1 MNPKVSVLIPVY
13 NASSF
18 LRETINSVLNQTF
31 SDFELILLND
41 CSQDNSEQIISEF
54 DDDRIR
60 YYKNERNLG
69 ITPTRNKLIDF
80 SKGEYLAVLDNDDI
94 MRPDR
99 LEKQVRY
106 LDEHQD
112 VSVVGSYFELFDSK
126 QKNFFRR
133 FALLF
138 GLVWCHPLL
147 PTIDDLSKGM
157 VLAHPTAMIRKKDFI
172 ENHIRYNGDYSP
184 AEDYDLLKQAL
195 FKGLKLANMPEVLTL
210 YNLHGDNCS
219 IKQKEQMAAKTDK
232 IQQEIAAFLR
242 KPLKKHPRW
251 KLIIAKL
258 RLRCLI

>member
-1 MNPKVSVLIPVY
+1 MSPKVSVLIPVY

-18 LRETINSVLNQTF
+18 LRETINSVLSQTF

-69 ITPTRNKLIDF
+69 IAPTRNKLIDF
-80 SKGEYLAVLDNDDI
+80 SNGEYLAVLDNDDI
-94 MRPDR
+94 MKSDR

-106 LDEHQD
+106 LDEHQE

-138 GLVWCHPLL
+138 GLVWCHPKF
-147 PTIDDLSKGM
+147 PTLEDALKGM
-157 VLAHPTAMIRKKDFI
+157 VLTLSTSMMRKKDLI
-172 ENHIRYNGDYSP
+172 ENRIRYNGDYSP

-195 FKGLKLANMPEVLTL
+195 FKGLKLANMPEVLTF

-219 IKQKEQMAAKTDK
+219 IKQKDQMAASTNK
-232 IQQEIAAFLR
+232 IQQEISVFLR
-242 KPLKKHPRW
+242 KPFKKYPRW
-251 KLIIAKL
+251 KLIVKKM
-258 RLRCLI
+258 RLRFFI